1 METSD
6 DNREKLQASNAANE
20 IIYFNELTSF
30 YRTIRCIGKVMLL
43 IVAAIKSVKR
53 SGHGGG
59 GINT

>member
-30 YRTIRCIGKVMLL
+30 YWATNGTKACIR
-43 IVAAIKSVKR
+43 
-53 SGHGGG
+53 
-59 GINT
+59 